1 MATSDYSNLKSPGSE
16 DQGSLPKGPSELVD
30 EQQPL
35 TAMEEK
41 AMIRRI
47 DLCLLPLMFV
57 SYLLQYLDKTAMS
70 YTSILGL
77 LQSTHMDTEKY
88 SWASSAFYFGYMVA
102 SYPVSLGF
110 VKFPIGKYL
119 SIMMIIWAIILTCHA
134 AASNFAGITA
144 LRVLLGVFESAISPG
159 FTIVV
164 GMWYTPSEHAL
175 RSCIW
180 FAGNGV
186 ASIFGGVLSYAIG
199 HIHNRVAPWQ
209 WVFII
214 FGIITLVW
222 SIFLFFV
229 LPDSPLNAKFLSP
242 TQRGPAYRRAQASQ
256 QTYQSREWKK
266 DQFIEALIDPKTWLL
281 FIYNFLVSLPNGGV
295 TNFSSL
301 VIASFGFNTFD
312 TLLYTIPMAAVALAF
327 LLASALTCNSFR
339 GLRCYWM
346 IITLI
351 VSLIGI
357 LLMRQLPVEKK
368 WGRLVGVWLVTVFGA
383 GFPLSLSLV
392 SSNFAGFTKKSTVTA
407 ILFIGYCVGNIAGP
421 QLFKKNEKPHY
432 YTAFAAILACF
443 CIAIVD
449 VTLLRVY
456 MAWENGRRDR
466 KQGRVIEPE
475 TSEAEDVVDAG
486 GNGEKRDG
494 DVSDWQNQNFRFCL

>member
-1 MATSDYSNLKSPGSE
+1 MVMPDYSSSPGSE
-16 DQGSLPKGPSELVD
+16 PKGPSETVD
-30 EQQPL
+30 EHQPL

-41 AMIRRI
+41 AILRRI

-77 LQSTHMDTEKY
+77 LPGTHMNTDQY

-102 SYPVSLGF
+102 SYPVSIGF

-134 AASNFAGITA
+134 AASSFVGITT

-164 GMWYTPSEHAL
+164 SMWYTPSEHAL

-180 FAGNGV
+180 FSGNGV

-199 HIHNRVAPWQ
+199 HVHNRLGPWQ

-222 SIFLFFV
+222 SIFQFLV

-242 TQRGPAYRRAQASQ
+242 SQRGPAYRRAQACQ
-256 QTYQSREWKK
+256 KTYQSREWKK
-266 DQFIEALIDPKTWLL
+266 DQFIEALIDPKTWFL
-281 FIYNFLVSLPNGGV
+281 FTYNFLVSLPNGGI

-301 VIASFGFNTFD
+301 VIASFGFDTFN
-312 TLLYTIPMAAVALAF
+312 TLLYTIPMAAVALIF
-327 LLASALTCNSFR
+327 LLLSAVTCNRFR

-346 IITLI
+346 IITLLI
-351 VSLIGI
+351 SLIGI

-421 QLFKKNEKPHY
+421 QLFKKHQAPHY
-432 YTAFAAILACF
+432 YSAFAAILACF
-443 CIAIVD
+443 CIAVLD
-449 VTLLRVY
+449 VVLLRVY
-456 MAWENGRRDR
+456 MVWENKRRDQ

-475 TSEAEDVVDAG
+475 TKEAEDSEDSTTRRGV
-486 GNGEKRDG
+486 G

>member
-1 MATSDYSNLKSPGSE
+1 MAASDYTNSAELE
-16 DQGSLPKGPSELVD
+16 DQRSFHKGPNESVD
-30 EQQPL
+30 EHRPP

-41 AMIRRI
+41 AIIRRI

-57 SYLLQYLDKTAMS
+57 SYLLQYLDKTALS

-77 LQSTHMDTEKY
+77 LTSTHMDTNDY

-119 SIMMIIWAIILTCHA
+119 SIMMILWAIVLTCHA
-134 AASNFAGITA
+134 AASNFAGLTS

-175 RSCIW
+175 RSCLW
-180 FAGNGV
+180 FSGNGV
-186 ASIFGGVLSYAIG
+186 AAIFGGVLSYAIG
-199 HIHNRVAPWQ
+199 HVRDRLGPWQ
-209 WVFII
+209 WLFII
-214 FGIITLVW
+214 FGLITLVW
-222 SIFLFFV
+222 SIFLFFS

-242 TQRGPAYRRAQASQ
+242 SQRGPAYRRAQACQ
-256 QTYQSREWKK
+256 QTYQSGEWKK
-266 DQFIEALIDPKTWLL
+266 GQFIEALIDPKTWFL
-281 FIYNFLVSLPNGGV
+281 FVYNFLVSLPNGGI

-301 VIASFGFNTFD
+301 VIKSFGFDTLD
-312 TLLYTIPMAAVALAF
+312 TLLYTMPMSAVALVF
-327 LLASALTCNSFR
+327 LLLSAFTCNRFR

-346 IITLI
+346 IITLL

-368 WGRLVGVWLVTVFGA
+368 WGRLVGVWLVSVFGA

-392 SSNFAGFTKKSTVTA
+392 SSNFAGFTKKTTVTA
-407 ILFIGYCVGNIAGP
+407 VLFIGYCVGNIAGP
-421 QLFKKNEKPHY
+421 QLFKNGEAPQY
-432 YTAFAAILACF
+432 YTAFSAILACF
-443 CIAIVD
+443 CIAVVD
-449 VTLLRVY
+449 VVALRVY
-456 MAWENGRRDR
+456 MVWENKRRDR

-475 TSEAEDVVDAG
+475 TEEAEDAS
-486 GNGEKRDG
+486 NPEIEIREQG
-494 DVSDWQNQNFRFCL
+494 DVSDWQNESFRNCL

>member
-1 MATSDYSNLKSPGSE
+1 MAMSDYGSSPGLE
-16 DQGSLPKGPSELVD
+16 PKGPSETVD
-30 EQQPL
+30 EHQPL
-35 TAMEEK
+35 TTMEEK
-41 AMIRRI
+41 AILRRI

-77 LQSTHMDTEKY
+77 LPGTHMNTDQY

-102 SYPVSLGF
+102 SYPVSIGF

-119 SIMMIIWAIILTCHA
+119 SIMMIMWAIILTCHA
-134 AASNFAGITA
+134 AASSFAGITT

-164 GMWYTPSEHAL
+164 SVWYTPSEHAL

-199 HIHNRVAPWQ
+199 HVHNRLGPWQ

-222 SIFLFFV
+222 SIFQFFV
-229 LPDSPLNAKFLSP
+229 LPDSPLNATFLSP
-242 TQRGPAYRRAQASQ
+242 SQRGPAYRRAQACQ
-256 QTYQSREWKK
+256 KTYQSREWKK
-266 DQFIEALIDPKTWLL
+266 DQFIEALIDPKTWFL
-281 FIYNFLVSLPNGGV
+281 FTYNFLVSLPNGGI

-301 VIASFGFNTFD
+301 VIASFGFDTFN
-312 TLLYTIPMAAVALAF
+312 TLLYTIPMAAVALIF
-327 LLASALTCNSFR
+327 LLLSAVTCNRFR

-346 IITLI
+346 IITLLI
-351 VSLIGI
+351 SLIGI
-357 LLMRQLPVEKK
+357 LLMRQLPVQKK

-421 QLFKKNEKPHY
+421 QLFKKNQAPHY
-432 YTAFAAILACF
+432 YSAFAAILACF
-443 CIAIVD
+443 CIAVLD
-449 VTLLRVY
+449 VVLLRVY
-456 MAWENGRRDR
+456 MVWENKRRDQ

-475 TSEAEDVVDAG
+475 TKEAQDSEDSTARRGV
-486 GNGEKRDG
+486 G

>member
-1 MATSDYSNLKSPGSE
+1 MSDYSSSPGSE
-16 DQGSLPKGPSELVD
+16 PKAPSETVA
-30 EQQPL
+30 EHQPL

-41 AMIRRI
+41 AILRRI

-77 LQSTHMDTEKY
+77 LPGTHMNTDQY
-88 SWASSAFYFGYMVA
+88 SWASSGFYFGYMVA
-102 SYPVSLGF
+102 SYPVSIGF

-134 AASNFAGITA
+134 AASSFAGITT

-199 HIHNRVAPWQ
+199 HVHNRLGPWQ

-222 SIFLFFV
+222 SIFQFFV

-242 TQRGPAYRRAQASQ
+242 SQRGPAYRRAQACQ
-256 QTYQSREWKK
+256 KTYQSREWKK
-266 DQFIEALIDPKTWLL
+266 DQFIEALIDPKTWFL
-281 FIYNFLVSLPNGGV
+281 FTYNFLVSLPNGGI

-301 VIASFGFNTFD
+301 VIASFGFDTFN
-312 TLLYTIPMAAVALAF
+312 TLLYTIPMAAVALIF
-327 LLASALTCNSFR
+327 LLLSAVTCNRFR

-346 IITLI
+346 IITLL

-421 QLFKKNEKPHY
+421 QLFKKNQAPHY
-432 YTAFAAILACF
+432 YSAFAAILACF
-443 CIAIVD
+443 CIAVLD
-449 VTLLRVY
+449 VVLLRLY
-456 MAWENGRRDR
+456 MVWENKRRDR
-466 KQGRVIEPE
+466 KQGRAIEPE
-475 TSEAEDVVDAG
+475 TKEAEDSGHSTAG
-486 GNGEKRDG
+486 REVG
-494 DVSDWQNQNFRFCL
+494 DVSDWQNPNFRFCL

>member
-1 MATSDYSNLKSPGSE
+1 MAESDYCNSPESE
-16 DQGSLPKGPSELVD
+16 PKRPNETVD
-30 EQQPL
+30 ELPPL
-35 TAMEEK
+35 TAVEEK
-41 AMIRRI
+41 AILRPI

-77 LQSTHMDTEKY
+77 LPGTHMNTEQY

-102 SYPVSLGF
+102 SYPVSIGF

-134 AASNFAGITA
+134 AASSFAGITT

-199 HIHNRVAPWQ
+199 HVHNRLGPWQ

-222 SIFLFFV
+222 SIFQFFA

-242 TQRGPAYRRAQASQ
+242 SQRGPAYRRAQACQ
-256 QTYQSREWKK
+256 QTYRSREWKK
-266 DQFIEALIDPKTWLL
+266 DQFIEALIDPKTWFL
-281 FIYNFLVSLPNGGV
+281 FTYNFLVSLPNGGI

-301 VIASFGFNTFD
+301 VIASFGFDTFN
-312 TLLYTIPMAAVALAF
+312 TLLYTIPMAAVALVF
-327 LLASALTCNSFR
+327 LLLSAFTCNRFR

-346 IITLI
+346 IITLLI
-351 VSLIGI
+351 SLIGI

-392 SSNFAGFTKKSTVTA
+392 SSNFAGFTKKTTVTA

-421 QLFKKNEKPHY
+421 QLFKKNQAPHY
-432 YTAFAAILACF
+432 YSAFAAILACF
-443 CIAIVD
+443 CIAVLD
-449 VTLLRVY
+449 VALLRAY
-456 MAWENGRRDR
+456 MVWENKRRDR
-466 KQGRVIEPE
+466 NQGRVIEPE
-475 TSEAEDVVDAG
+475 TKEAEDSEGSTARRQV
-486 GNGEKRDG
+486 G
-494 DVSDWQNQNFRFCL
+494 DMSDWQNESFRFCL